1 LHRQGTAHHH
11 RRRCTVTIRALVASM
26 SVTGTP
32 IMGADLLKP
41 IPLKLGS
48 APLRHKRA
56 IGKRVMAGH
65 VAITFFPSSPLKNL
79 ESSAFSVPLSSSS
92 WGDRVVVSAVG

>member
-1 LHRQGTAHHH
+1 
-11 RRRCTVTIRALVASM
+11 M

-32 IMGADLLKP
+32 IIGADLLKP

-65 VAITFFPSSPLKNL
+65 VAITFFPRAFFSNGADSVCAIGAPLK
-79 ESSAFSVPLSSSS
+79 
-92 WGDRVVVSAVG
+92 VG